1 MAVDTVAKRYSLIGF
16 GSPTPRLL
24 PIPDGTIAA
33 ADRAMLLYLYHG
45 IALSAAVV
53 EAPSIAAA
61 VFGPNNIAIAYG
73 PNPNAPLEADR

>member
-1 MAVDTVAKRYSLIGF
+1 MAVDTANKRYSLIGF

-45 IALSAAVV
+45 MALGAVAEV
-53 EAPSIAAA
+53 PSIAAT
-61 VFGPNNIAIAYG
+61 VYG
-73 PNPNAPLEADR
+73 PNPNAIVYGPVNIAPLEANR